1 MINPDNVN
9 FPAVKAR
16 FGSMKIVQHWISLIA
31 TFTAVFSGL
40 YLLLDYTLGLI
51 PGFRNWMLGPVT
63 GRSVVFSTAI
73 LVFIIR
79 YVKIRSPY
87 SR

>member
-1 MINPDNVN
+1 MN
-9 FPAVKAR
+9 FPIAKVR
-16 FGSMKIVQHWISLIA
+16 FESMKIVHHWISLIA

-40 YLLLDYTLGLI
+40 YLLLDYTVGLV
-51 PGFRNWMLGPVT
+51 PGFRSWMLGPVT
-63 GRSVVFSTAI
+63 GRSVVFSVII
-73 LVFIIR
+73 LAFIVR